1 MDTQANDQ
9 VLAEVL
15 LRTAD
20 GRSLAAPTEPVT
32 AANVT
37 QYYSTDAIA
46 HTAAQRLAALGFDVV
61 QHDLLGLTIEGN
73 KALFERVFHTHLAR
87 QPTARPRAPQVPGT
101 GAGNLPPTPES
112 AAPGAADGVDAL
124 TSGWANSW
132 EPAPAPAAPP
142 PRDSAP
148 PPTAG
153 AQPDRESTSVGSWVA
168 TQPMV
173 LPASLRDV
181 VDQVV
186 LPVSA
191 TYHGG

>member
-1 MDTQANDQ
+1 MDAQANDQ

-15 LRTAD
+15 LRTGS
-20 GRSLAAPTEPVT
+20 GRSLADPAAPVT

-46 HTAAQRLAALGFDVV
+46 QTAAQRLRALGFDVV
-61 QHDLLGLTIEGN
+61 QQDPLGLTIEGN
-73 KALFERVFHTHLAR
+73 KALFEHVFHTHLAR
-87 QPTARPRAPQVPGT
+87 QPAARRRPPRPGGAAGSTPPAAPEATA
-101 GAGNLPPTPES
+101 GAG
-112 AAPGAADGVDAL
+112 DGVDAL

-132 EPAPAPAAPP
+132 EPAPPPAPP
-142 PRDSAP
+142 PAGGD
-148 PPTAG
+148 G
-153 AQPDRESTSVGSWVA
+153 AQADREAPGGCWVA

-186 LPVSA
+186 LPLPA
-191 TYHGG
+191 TLHGG

>member
-15 LRTAD
+15 LRTGS
-20 GRSLAAPTEPVT
+20 GRSLADPAAPVT

-46 HTAAQRLAALGFDVV
+46 QTAAQRLRALGFDVV
-61 QHDLLGLTIEGN
+61 QQDLLGLTIEGN
-73 KALFERVFHTHLAR
+73 KALFEHVFHTHLAR
-87 QPTARPRAPQVPGT
+87 QPAARRKPPRGGTTNSPAAPPEATA
-101 GAGNLPPTPES
+101 GAGEE
-112 AAPGAADGVDAL
+112 VDAL

-132 EPAPAPAAPP
+132 EPAPSPHPPADG
-142 PRDSAP
+142 DSAQADRDP
-148 PPTAG
+148 PG
-153 AQPDRESTSVGSWVA
+153 GSWVA

-181 VDQVV
+181 VDRVV
-186 LPVSA
+186 LPVPA
-191 TYHGG
+191 TLHGG

>member
-1 MDTQANDQ
+1 MDAQANDQ

-15 LRTAD
+15 LRSES

-32 AANVT
+32 AVNVT
-37 QYYSTDAIA
+37 QYYSSDTIV
-46 HTAAQRLAALGFDVV
+46 HTATQRLAALGFDVV
-61 QHDLLGLTIEGN
+61 QQDQLGLTIEGN

-87 QPTARPRAPQVPGT
+87 QPASRPRAPRTAGSSGNS
-101 GAGNLPPTPES
+101 GAAPPEA
-112 AAPGAADGVDAL
+112 AAPGPGEQVDAL

-132 EPAPAPAAPP
+132 EPAPVPTSPP
-142 PRDSAP
+142 GS
-148 PPTAG
+148 TG
-153 AQPDRESTSVGSWVA
+153 AQPDRDPSAAGGWVA

-173 LPASLRDV
+173 LPRSLRDV

-186 LPVSA
+186 LPAPA